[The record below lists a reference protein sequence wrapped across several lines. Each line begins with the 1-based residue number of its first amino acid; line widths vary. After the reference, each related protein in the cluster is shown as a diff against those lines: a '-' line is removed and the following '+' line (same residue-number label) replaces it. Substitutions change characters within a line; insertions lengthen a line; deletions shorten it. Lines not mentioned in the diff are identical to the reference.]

1 MFDQTNPS
9 SNDSRASANPRSP
22 GNVSVPLA
30 LLLDERL
37 TPLERN
43 AWTVFRARVGEDG
56 TSALPNYEQMRPFLA
71 CKAGNQRAAYE
82 TASRTVCVLRMTRW
96 VHLAGHRRDPLTGQV
111 LNTLYAVH
119 DTPHSCLEVC
129 ASDPEY
135 IELLERSVAHP
146 NHVVRSVAIGVLNE
160 LAADGDL
167 PAPLRKRIALARS
180 WSGFGN
186 DDDTSNPP
194 APPRGKAP
202 SPAVHSDVGSTTSK
216 ADSPVRTYRASAQ
229 ESDPS
234 TSASPRRLPP
244 CLDKMAPD
252 QHRDVQMA
260 LQRLPSE
267 HQQDVLDELEAR
279 VQLGDRGD
287 HIALKGSWTKGGR
300 ERTVPITTTEQ
311 RRVLDLAHQLAGAGS
326 LIPAHKSYIGQR
338 RTYDGQCKAAGLS
351 NMHGLRHRYAQ
362 DRYEALTGWKA
373 PAAGGPSARTLTP
386 AQRALDAQARQAI
399 SRELGHKRTQI
410 TAVYLGR

>member
-9 SNDSRASANPRSP
+9 SNDSRASTNPRSP

-43 AWTVFRARVGEDG
+43 AWMVFRARVGEDG

-111 LNTLYAVH
+111 QNTLYAVH
-119 DTPHSCLEVC
+119 DTPQSCPEVC

-160 LAADGDL
+160 LAADRDL
-167 PAPLRKRIALARS
+167 PATLRQQIALARARA
-180 WSGFGN
+180 GLA
-186 DDDTSNPP
+186 DDDNPSNPP
-194 APPRGKAP
+194 PSPPPKGKAP
-202 SPAVHSDVGSTTSK
+202 LPVAHDNAGSTTSK
-216 ADSPVRTYRASAQ
+216 ADSPVRTYKYSLKEVRTYRASAQ
-229 ESDPS
+229 ESDPPK
-234 TSASPRRLPP
+234 SAFALRLPP

-252 QHRDVQMA
+252 QHRDVEMA
-260 LQRLPSE
+260 LRRLPGE

-279 VQLGDRGD
+279 VRQGAVRNAVAYLFG
-287 HIALKGSWTKGGR
+287 L
-300 ERTVPITTTEQ
+300 V
-311 RRVLDLAHQLAGAGS
+311 RRVLAGEFRLWAARKPAS
-326 LIPAHKSYIGQR
+326 TDPANAPVHKVTPAAPPAPPTPAHK
-338 RTYDGQCKAAGLS
+338 
-351 NMHGLRHRYAQ
+351 
-362 DRYEALTGWKA
+362 
-373 PAAGGPSARTLTP
+373 PAAPEV
-386 AQRALDAQARQAI
+386 AQAQLALARRLLGLPERAGDLVA
-399 SRELGHKRTQI
+399 ELFLQGVHMRPNS
-410 TAVYLGR
+410 A